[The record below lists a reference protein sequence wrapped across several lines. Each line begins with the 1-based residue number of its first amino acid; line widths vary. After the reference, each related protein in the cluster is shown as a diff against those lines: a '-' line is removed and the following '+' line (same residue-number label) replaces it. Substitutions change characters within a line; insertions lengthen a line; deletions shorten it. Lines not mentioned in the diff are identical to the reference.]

1 MRRAA
6 RKAPRRTGKAE
17 VSQDTVAVLK
27 ETPGGPGEDGAAES
41 EKRLDRLGNRD
52 DRTYLPT
59 TDAKMGKTERKG

>member
-1 MRRAA
+1 M
-6 RKAPRRTGKAE
+6 
-17 VSQDTVAVLK
+17 SQDTVAVLK